1 MYVCLYAIKFA
12 CNIYVYEYV
21 NIFSYMYVCIMD
33 GWNVMYPYG
42 QPPTPA
48 VFVVQNG
55 SESSSD
61 HRAEKPGDVAFS
73 KMSSLYNA
81 LILYD
86 LFITWHGCIRSNG
99 EHAFSYVLE
108 NIQSDIV
115 IILKIT

>member
-1 MYVCLYAIKFA
+1 MYY
-12 CNIYVYEYV
+12 
-21 NIFSYMYVCIMD
+21 

-61 HRAEKPGDVAFS
+61 HRAKKPGDVAFS

-81 LILYD
+81 LILYN
-86 LFITWHGCIRSNG
+86 LCITWHSID
-99 EHAFSYVLE
+99 AYV
-108 NIQSDIV
+108 QMV
-115 IILKIT
+115 ITLSHTCLKMYNQIL